1 MVYFQEKYMSGMA
14 TVMFGAVSLGPALLA
29 LLLPDASRAALPDDV
44 AAAENIDKRD
54 DTADDQCVGGNTTSP
69 EKTASP

>member
-1 MVYFQEKYMSGMA
+1 MSGLA

-54 DTADDQCVGGNTTSP
+54 DTADNHCDGINESSSD
-69 EKTASP
+69 ETANP

>member
-1 MVYFQEKYMSGMA
+1 MTGLAS
-14 TVMFGAVSLGPALLA
+14 VMFGVVSLGPALLA

-54 DTADDQCVGGNTTSP
+54 DTADDHCAGANPPSP
-69 EKTASP
+69 QKESSS